1 MKIINAAIFIILE
14 VAALNMLNHNGAMQN
29 AWFSRGAHAIM
40 GTVWGGTE
48 QIKDYFSL
56 KKVNDAL
63 ARENLELRIK
73 LTKYETESAAEAE
86 DAQDQDITGEYRYI
100 PASIMK
106 ISNNTQH
113 NYMII
118 GKGSEDG
125 VTAGSGVITGKGAIG
140 VIDAVSSNYS
150 YALSFKNHEMNIS
163 ARLGKEGAVGP
174 MSWDGIS
181 RNGAILKEIPHHVE
195 FEPGDTDYTS
205 GFSSIFPPDIPLG
218 TTGKS
223 KIVNGATYE
232 IEITLFE
239 DLGSLRHVTIV
250 ENLGKA
256 EITGLEGTR

>member
-1 MKIINAAIFIILE
+1 MQRNSIIMKIINAAIFIILE

-140 VIDAVSSNYS
+140 VIDADRKSTRLNSSHNS
-150 YALSFKNHEMNIS
+150 
-163 ARLGKEGAVGP
+163 
-174 MSWDGIS
+174 
-181 RNGAILKEIPHHVE
+181 
-195 FEPGDTDYTS
+195 
-205 GFSSIFPPDIPLG
+205 
-218 TTGKS
+218 
-223 KIVNGATYE
+223 
-232 IEITLFE
+232 
-239 DLGSLRHVTIV
+239 
-250 ENLGKA
+250 
-256 EITGLEGTR
+256 